1 MPGFGS
7 PAQLVHCGAYNT
19 FVLLQNSMGV
29 VAFGSNNFGTLAL
42 GDKVSRT
49 SPLATFAGHK
59 DIVEV
64 RGGEDTTCISL
75 QNGAVKCVGNDY
87 YGQLG
92 NGESDRVNS
101 MRLVDVYYLPIQ
113 GASTEEPTMYISTPE
128 PTTTTTLSP
137 TKENDDD
144 GPSLW
149 WVWLVI
155 LIPTICIIAAG
166 WIVWKKRHPGASIRQ
181 IIPGYSNLLDG
192 TSTPKPNAE
201 MFVLSGGDRF

>member
-1 MPGFGS
+1 
-7 PAQLVHCGAYNT
+7 
-19 FVLLQNSMGV
+19 MGV
-29 VAFGSNNFGTLAL
+29 VAFGNNNFGTLAL

-49 SPLATFAGHK
+49 SPLATFAGYK

-64 RGGEDTTCISL
+64 RGGEDATCISL
-75 QNGAVKCVGNDY
+75 QNGAVKCIGNDY

-101 MRLVDVYYLPIQ
+101 MQLVDVYYLPIQ
-113 GASTEEPTMYISTPE
+113 VASTEEPTMFISTPE

-137 TKENDDD
+137 TKENDDN

-155 LIPTICIIAAG
+155 LIPTLCIIAAG
-166 WIVWKKRHPGASIRQ
+166 WIVWKKRHPEANIRQ
-181 IIPGYSNLLDG
+181 VIPGYSNLLDG

-201 MFVLSGGDRF
+201 VFVLPGGDRF